1 MAGKTQGCILPSPHE
16 QHQVRVCTTTKKEWE
31 SPLYIPQRI
40 NGLSIEQDWLL
51 NQKEKKDIKHLLMK
65 QNTTYALAKRMKHN
79 SHWAS
84 RSAANVPET
93 DREKLELHHEYQ
105 HVINKIQTA
114 KKIIQR
120 KERNRRRT
128 CKSNAPPTK
137 KQLSK
142 FLKLS
147 KTKLLCGDALRQ
159 YNDNEVQQVISNRGW
174 YPPVGGVKGSRDK
187 SRAQEGQAAR
197 GPG

>member
-1 MAGKTQGCILPSPHE
+1 MAGKTQGCILSSPHK
-16 QHQVRVCTTTKKEWE
+16 QHQVTVYTTTKKEWE

-40 NGLSIEQDWLL
+40 NGLSIEQYWLL

-93 DREKLELHHEYQ
+93 YREKVELHHEYQ

-128 CKSNAPPTK
+128 CKFNAPRPK
-137 KQLSK
+137 NNYQN
-142 FLKLS
+142 F
-147 KTKLLCGDALRQ
+147 
-159 YNDNEVQQVISNRGW
+159 
-174 YPPVGGVKGSRDK
+174 
-187 SRAQEGQAAR
+187 
-197 GPG
+197 